1 MRWVGSC
8 VIPLRIMSGM
18 DIIWIIVIAAAAVAA
33 ALYGARRLGGRATSQ
48 YEEVRAERDE
58 ARTQHERVRQE
69 HDQAKLRSAELTAT
83 LQERTSRLQEVRA
96 ERDEAISQRERVRQE
111 LEETK
116 SELAAEK
123 ADHQARSEEL
133 AKAREQIDTHFK
145 AIAADVVNTSSE
157 AFLKRAGEQFDNQRK
172 LNDSDLEKRQQAID
186 NIVKPVGET
195 LDKFQKQVGE
205 IETKREG
212 AYKSLD
218 TQLGLLREETVNLR
232 DVTGNLSEAM
242 KSSQVRGQWG
252 EQQLRRVLELSGLRE
267 HISYDVQRTADI
279 EDDTGKTKVVRPDAV
294 VKVPGGVEVVIDS
307 KAPMGSY
314 LEACNLKA
322 RSGDDEKRQAE
333 LLTKH
338 AESLLGHAKS
348 LGDKEYTS
356 GFAGS
361 PDFTVMFVP
370 SDPILDVAMDVKPTL
385 WDDAW
390 AKHRV
395 LIATPGLLLAFLRT
409 VALAWQQQS
418 LQKNAREIAEQATKL
433 YDSLRIYAGHVTNV
447 GKSLGKAVEA
457 YNGSIGSLER
467 RLLPRARKFEKL
479 GPAESLTKKV
489 ESPVQVG
496 STPRTTTAPELT
508 R

>member
-1 MRWVGSC
+1 
-8 VIPLRIMSGM
+8 M

-322 RSGDDEKRQAE
+322 RSDDDEKRQAE

>member
-1 MRWVGSC
+1 
-8 VIPLRIMSGM
+8 MSGM
-18 DIIWIIVIAAAAVAA
+18 DIIWIIVIAAAAVGA
-33 ALYGARRLGGRATSQ
+33 ALYWARRLGGRATAQ
-48 YEEVRAERDE
+48 YEEARAERDE
-58 ARTQHERVRQE
+58 ARSQHERVRQE
-69 HDQAKLRSAELTAT
+69 HDQVKLRTAELTAT

-96 ERDEAISQRERVRQE
+96 ERDEAISQRERVRRE

-116 SELAAEK
+116 SELSAEK

-133 AKAREQIDTHFK
+133 AKAREQIDTQFK

-157 AFLKRAGEQFDNQRK
+157 AFLKRAGEQFDSQRK

-186 NIVKPVGET
+186 NIVRPVGET
-195 LDKFQKQVGE
+195 LDRFQKQVGE

-267 HISYDVQRTADI
+267 HISYDAQRTADI
-279 EDDTGKTKVVRPDAV
+279 EDDTGKTRVVRPDAV

-322 RSGDDEKRQAE
+322 RSGDAEKRQAE
-333 LLTKH
+333 LLAKH

-370 SDPILDVAMDVKPTL
+370 SDPILDVAMDAKPTL

-447 GKSLGKAVEA
+447 GKNLGRAVEA
-457 YNGSIGSLER
+457 YNSSVGSLEG

-508 R
+508 L

>member
-1 MRWVGSC
+1 VRWVGSC